1 MLPRLLW
8 RSPIPSSVSL
18 KNVYKIFGEH
28 PEKALD
34 LLQQGLSKDEI
45 LAQTRNVV
53 GVVDVSFE
61 VKPGEIFVVMGLS
74 GSGKSTLIRCINRLY
89 EPTSG
94 TVSIDDIDVTQASA
108 EELRQIRRN
117 KVSMVFQHFALF
129 PHKSVQEN
137 VEYGLKVQDIPE
149 DARRDKAEEALE
161 MVGLGGWGS
170 AIRAE
175 WVLLIDLCQPFEE
188 RRMVFQ
194 Q

>member
-1 MLPRLLW
+1 MPLRTLW

-18 KNVYKIFGEH
+18 KNVYKIFGEN

-34 LLQQGLSKDEI
+34 LLQKGLSKDDI
-45 LAQTRNVV
+45 LAQTKNVV

-94 TVSIDDIDVTQASA
+94 TVLIDDTDVTQASA

-137 VEYGLKVQDIPE
+137 VEYGL
-149 DARRDKAEEALE
+149 
-161 MVGLGGWGS
+161 
-170 AIRAE
+170 
-175 WVLLIDLCQPFEE
+175 
-188 RRMVFQ
+188 
-194 Q
+194 